1 MRPVDDF
8 PRLEGSAVEF
18 ISMLLILFGWLTG
31 RASVLKKNRH
41 LSLKVLCKSRRIKAR
56 VTANPDTTGKQ
67 PLKMEIEVMEA

>member
-31 RASVLKKNRH
+31 RAPVLKKT
-41 LSLKVLCKSRRIKAR
+41 
-56 VTANPDTTGKQ
+56 VTYP
-67 PLKMEIEVMEA
+67 